1 MRYLKTFEGF
11 GHFDFA
17 ESLFKQ
23 IDYEQFEECTSSRIL
38 SSEVDEVSEWEFEWF
53 IGLLNSNLVNPIRI
67 VRCEKVK
74 RHYSDD
80 VYSVIRVFLE
90 PKINSEHSEMLL
102 YKFEDDYW
110 VLESM
115 GKFNNYF
122 WGGSDWTYWVCDTKD
137 GLVKLIEYYF
147 NNIKE
152 WLSPVTESLSN
163 SESLYYEINEI
174 NPDEKEFVGLDQSV
188 VNKIESRLLPGFI
201 LEKKDYSFW
210 RNDERDSIL
219 IEYSYYVINLPDSDF
234 FFDIF
239 QLDDEYF
246 DVEYLDA
253 RDKSYGRT
261 MFNSHYYRCDGVE
274 GLLQFLQDESI
285 IE

>member
-11 GHFDFA
+11 GHFDFTK
-17 ESLFKQ
+17 SLFKQ
-23 IDYEQFEECTSSRIL
+23 IDYDQFEECTSSRIL

-53 IGLLNSNLVNPIRI
+53 IGLLNSNLVHPIRI

-74 RHYSDD
+74 RHYIDD
-80 VYSVIRVFLE
+80 VYSVIRVFLD

-102 YKFEDDYW
+102 YKFDDDYW

-122 WGGSDWTYWVCDTKD
+122 DGGSDWTYWVCDTKD

-152 WLSPVTESLSN
+152 WLSPATESLSN
-163 SESLYYEINEI
+163 GESLYYEINEI

-188 VNKIESRLLPGFI
+188 VNKIESRLFPGFI
-201 LEKKDYSFW
+201 LEKKNYNFF
-210 RNDERDSIL
+210 RNSIL
-219 IEYSYYVINLPDSDF
+219 IGYSYYVISLPDTDF
-234 FFDIF
+234 YFDIF

-253 RDKSYGRT
+253 RDPSYGRT

-274 GLLQFLQDESI
+274 GLLQFLQDENI

>member
-1 MRYLKTFEGF
+1 MKYLKTFEGF
-11 GHFDFA
+11 GHLDFDD
-17 ESLFKQ
+17 SLFKQ
-23 IDYEQFEECTSSRIL
+23 VDYEEFEECTSSQIL
-38 SSEVDEVSEWEFEWF
+38 SSEVDEISDSEFEWF
-53 IGLLNSNLVNPIRI
+53 IELLNSNLVHPINI

-74 RHYSDD
+74 RNYSDD
-80 VYSVIRVFLE
+80 VYSVVRVFLE

-102 YKFEDDYW
+102 YKFDDDYW

-163 SESLYYEINEI
+163 GESLYHEISEI
-174 NPDEKEFVGLDQSV
+174 NPDEKEFVGIDQSV
-188 VNKIESRLLPGFI
+188 VNKIESRLLSGFI
-201 LEKKDYSFW
+201 LEKKYYNFF
-210 RNDERDSIL
+210 RNSIL
-219 IEYSYYVINLPDSDF
+219 IGYSYYVINLPDSDF
-234 FFDIF
+234 YFDIF

-253 RDKSYGRT
+253 RDKSYNIT

-274 GLLQFLQDESI
+274 GLLQFLQDENI

>member
-1 MRYLKTFEGF
+1 MKYLKTFEGF
-11 GHFDFA
+11 GHFDFTQ
-17 ESLFKQ
+17 SLFKQ
-23 IDYEQFEECTSSRIL
+23 IDYEEFEECTSSRIL
-38 SSEVDEVSEWEFEWF
+38 SRFKTLLASISSEVDEISDSEFEWF
-53 IGLLNSNLVNPIRI
+53 IELLNSNLVHPIRI

-74 RHYSDD
+74 RDYNDD
-80 VYSVIRVFLE
+80 VYSVVRIFLE

-102 YKFEDDYW
+102 YKFDDDYW

-122 WGGSDWTYWVCDTKD
+122 DGGSDWTYWVCDTKD

-147 NNIKE
+147 GNIKE
-152 WLSPVTESLSN
+152 WLSPVTESLS
-163 SESLYYEINEI
+163 SGESLYHEISEI
-174 NPDEKEFVGLDQSV
+174 NPDEKEFVGIDQSV
-188 VNKIESRLLPGFI
+188 VNKIESRLLPGF
-201 LEKKDYSFW
+201 E
-210 RNDERDSIL
+210 
-219 IEYSYYVINLPDSDF
+219 IEIIGYSYYVINLPDSDF
-234 FFDIF
+234 YFDIF

-246 DVEYLDA
+246 DVEYLDT
-253 RDKSYGRT
+253 RDPSYNIT

>member
-1 MRYLKTFEGF
+1 MKYLKTFEGF
-11 GHFDFA
+11 GHFDFDD
-17 ESLFKQ
+17 SLFKQ
-23 IDYEQFEECTSSRIL
+23 VDYEEFEECTSSRIFSSVVGEVSDSEFGWFIELL
-38 SSEVDEVSEWEFEWF
+38 SS
-53 IGLLNSNLVNPIRI
+53 NLIHPIKI

-74 RHYSDD
+74 RNYSDD
-80 VYSVIRVFLE
+80 VYSVVRVFLE
-90 PKINSEHSEMLL
+90 PKINSDHSEILL

-115 GKFNNYF
+115 GKFNNCF
-122 WGGSDWTYWVCDTKD
+122 DGGSEWTYWVCDTKE
-137 GLVKLIEYYF
+137 GLVKLVEYYF

-152 WLSPVTESLSN
+152 WMHPVTESLS
-163 SESLYYEINEI
+163 SDESLYHEISEI
-174 NPDEKEFVGLDQSV
+174 NPDEKEMVSVDKSV
-188 VNKIESRLLPGFI
+188 VSTIQSRLLPGFEVERKQYGSA
-201 LEKKDYSFW
+201 LDMYYNKKVT
-210 RNDERDSIL
+210 E
-219 IEYSYYVINLPDSDF
+219 YYVITLTDSDF
-234 FFDIF
+234 YFDIF

-274 GLLQFLQDESI
+274 GLLQFLKDERI

>member
-11 GHFDFA
+11 GHFDFTK
-17 ESLFKQ
+17 SLFKQ
-23 IDYEQFEECTSSRIL
+23 IDYDQFEECTSSRIL

-53 IGLLNSNLVNPIRI
+53 IGLLNSNLVHPIRI

-74 RHYSDD
+74 RHYNDD
-80 VYSVIRVFLE
+80 VYSVVRVFLE

-102 YKFEDDYW
+102 YKFDDDYW

-122 WGGSDWTYWVCDTKD
+122 DGGSDWTYWVCDTKD

-147 NNIKE
+147 GNIKE
-152 WLSPVTESLSN
+152 WLSPVTESLS
-163 SESLYYEINEI
+163 SGESLYHEISEI

-201 LEKKDYSFW
+201 LEKKYYNFF
-210 RNDERDSIL
+210 RNSTL
-219 IEYSYYVINLPDSDF
+219 IGYSYYVINLPDSDF
-234 FFDIF
+234 YFDIF

-246 DVEYLDA
+246 DVEYLDT
-253 RDKSYGRT
+253 RDPSYNIT

-274 GLLQFLQDESI
+274 GLLQFLQDENI

>member
-1 MRYLKTFEGF
+1 MKYLKTFEGF
-11 GHFDFA
+11 GHLDFDD
-17 ESLFKQ
+17 SLFKQ
-23 IDYEQFEECTSSRIL
+23 VDYEEFEECTSSRIL
-38 SSEVDEVSEWEFEWF
+38 SSEVDEISDSEFEWF
-53 IGLLNSNLVNPIRI
+53 IELLNSNLVHPINI

-74 RHYSDD
+74 RNYSDG
-80 VYSVIRVFLE
+80 VYSVVRVFLE

-102 YKFEDDYW
+102 YKFDDDYW

-122 WGGSDWTYWVCDTKD
+122 WGGSDWTYWICDTKE

-152 WLSPVTESLSN
+152 WLSPVTESLS
-163 SESLYYEINEI
+163 SGESLYHEISDI
-174 NPDEKEFVGLDQSV
+174 NPDEKEMVSV
-188 VNKIESRLLPGFI
+188 DKSVASTIQSRLLPGFEI
-201 LEKKDYSFW
+201 EKKITKPRDNDYY
-210 RNDERDSIL
+210 I
-219 IEYSYYVINLPDSDF
+219 INLPDSAGLDF
-234 FFDIF
+234 YFDIF

-274 GLLQFLQDESI
+274 GLLQFLQDENI

>member
-1 MRYLKTFEGF
+1 
-11 GHFDFA
+11 
-17 ESLFKQ
+17 
-23 IDYEQFEECTSSRIL
+23 
-38 SSEVDEVSEWEFEWF
+38 
-53 IGLLNSNLVNPIRI
+53 LNSNLVHPIRI

-74 RHYSDD
+74 RHYNDEC
-80 VYSVIRVFLE
+80 YSVVRVFLE

-102 YKFEDDYW
+102 YKFDDDYW

-122 WGGSDWTYWVCDTKD
+122 DGGSDWTYWVCDTKD

-152 WLSPVTESLSN
+152 WLSPATELLSN
-163 SESLYYEINEI
+163 GESLYYEINEI

-201 LEKKDYSFW
+201 LEKKYYNFF
-210 RNDERDSIL
+210 RNSTL
-219 IEYSYYVINLPDSDF
+219 IGYSYYVINLPDSDF
-234 FFDIF
+234 YFDIF

-253 RDKSYGRT
+253 RDPSYGRT

>member
-11 GHFDFA
+11 GHFDFTK
-17 ESLFKQ
+17 SLFKQ

-38 SSEVDEVSEWEFEWF
+38 SSEVEELSDSEFEWF

-80 VYSVIRVFLE
+80 VYSVIRVFLD

-115 GKFNNYF
+115 GTFNNYF
-122 WGGSDWTYWVCDTKD
+122 DGGSDWTYWVCDTKE

-152 WLSPVTESLSN
+152 WLSPATESLS
-163 SESLYYEINEI
+163 SGESLYYEINEI

-188 VNKIESRLLPGFI
+188 VNKIESRLFPGFI
-201 LEKKDYSFW
+201 LEKKNYNFF
-210 RNDERDSIL
+210 RNSIL
-219 IEYSYYVINLPDSDF
+219 IGYSYYVISLPDTDF
-234 FFDIF
+234 YFDIF

-253 RDKSYGRT
+253 RDPSYGRT

-274 GLLQFLQDESI
+274 GLLQFLQDENI

>member
-1 MRYLKTFEGF
+1 MKYLKTFEGF
-11 GHFDFA
+11 GHFDFTK
-17 ESLFKQ
+17 SLFKQ
-23 IDYEQFEECTSSRIL
+23 IDYDQFEECTSSRIL

-53 IGLLNSNLVNPIRI
+53 IGLLNSNLVHPIRI

-74 RHYSDD
+74 RHYNDEC
-80 VYSVIRVFLE
+80 YSVVRVFLE

-102 YKFEDDYW
+102 YKFDDDYW

-122 WGGSDWTYWVCDTKD
+122 DGGSDWTYWVCDTKD

-152 WLSPVTESLSN
+152 WLSSVTESLS
-163 SESLYYEINEI
+163 SGESLYHEISDI
-174 NPDEKEFVGLDQSV
+174 NPDEKEMVSV
-188 VNKIESRLLPGFI
+188 DKSVAGTIQSRLLPGFEI
-201 LEKKDYSFW
+201 EKKITYVDNF
-210 RNDERDSIL
+210 EI
-219 IEYSYYVINLPDSDF
+219 YYIINLPDSDF
-234 FFDIF
+234 YFDIF

-246 DVEYLDA
+246 DVEYLDT
-253 RDKSYGRT
+253 RDPSYNIT

>member
-1 MRYLKTFEGF
+1 MKYLKTFEGF
-11 GHFDFA
+11 GHFDFDD
-17 ESLFKQ
+17 SLFKQ
-23 IDYEQFEECTSSRIL
+23 VDYEEFEECTSSRIFSSVVGEVSDSEFGWFIELL
-38 SSEVDEVSEWEFEWF
+38 SS
-53 IGLLNSNLVNPIRI
+53 NLIHPIKI

-74 RHYSDD
+74 RNYSDD
-80 VYSVIRVFLE
+80 VYSVVRVFLE
-90 PKINSEHSEMLL
+90 PKINSDHSEILL

-115 GKFNNYF
+115 GKFNNCF
-122 WGGSDWTYWVCDTKD
+122 DGGSDWTYWVCDTKE
-137 GLVKLIEYYF
+137 GLVKLVEYYF

-152 WLSPVTESLSN
+152 WMHPVNESVS
-163 SESLYYEINEI
+163 SDESLYHEISEI
-174 NPDEKEFVGLDQSV
+174 NPDEKEMVSVDKSV
-188 VNKIESRLLPGFI
+188 VSTIQSRLLPGFEVERKQYGSA
-201 LEKKDYSFW
+201 LDMYYNKKVT
-210 RNDERDSIL
+210 E
-219 IEYSYYVINLPDSDF
+219 YYVITLPDSDF
-234 FFDIF
+234 YFDIF

-274 GLLQFLQDESI
+274 GLLQFLQDEKI

>member
-1 MRYLKTFEGF
+1 VVGEISDSEF
-11 GHFDFA
+11 G
-17 ESLFKQ
+17 
-23 IDYEQFEECTSSRIL
+23 
-38 SSEVDEVSEWEFEWF
+38 WF
-53 IGLLNSNLVNPIRI
+53 IELLNSNLIHPIKI

-74 RHYSDD
+74 RNYSDD
-80 VYSVIRVFLE
+80 VYSVVRVFLE
-90 PKINSEHSEMLL
+90 PKINSDHSEILL

-115 GKFNNYF
+115 GKFNNCF
-122 WGGSDWTYWVCDTKD
+122 DGGSDWTYWVCDTKE
-137 GLVKLIEYYF
+137 GLVKLVEYYF

-152 WLSPVTESLSN
+152 WMHPVNESVSN
-163 SESLYYEINEI
+163 DPLYYEINDL
-174 NPDEKEFVGLDQSV
+174 NPDEKEMVSVDKSV
-188 VNKIESRLLPGFI
+188 VSTIQSRLLPGFEI
-201 LEKKDYSFW
+201 ERKKYVHY
-210 RNDERDSIL
+210 NKKVTE
-219 IEYSYYVINLPDSDF
+219 YYVITLTGSGKTMYAHQNPSDF
-234 FFDIF
+234 YFDIF

-274 GLLQFLQDESI
+274 GLLQFLQDERI

>member
-11 GHFDFA
+11 GHLDFT

-115 GKFNNYF
+115 GTFNNYF
-122 WGGSDWTYWVCDTKD
+122 DGGSDWTYWVCDTKD

-163 SESLYYEINEI
+163 GESIYYEISEI

-188 VNKIESRLLPGFI
+188 VNKIVSRLLPGFI
-201 LEKKDYSFW
+201 LEKKNYNFFK
-210 RNDERDSIL
+210 NSIL
-219 IEYSYYVINLPDSDF
+219 IGYSYYVINLPDTDF
-234 FFDIF
+234 YFDIF

-246 DVEYLDA
+246 DVEYLDT
-253 RDKSYGRT
+253 RNPSYNIS

-274 GLLQFLQDESI
+274 GLLQFLQDENI

>member
-11 GHFDFA
+11 GHFDFTK
-17 ESLFKQ
+17 SLFKQ
-23 IDYEQFEECTSSRIL
+23 IDYDQFEECTSSRIL
-38 SSEVDEVSEWEFEWF
+38 SSEVDEISEWEFEWF
-53 IGLLNSNLVNPIRI
+53 IGLLNSNLVHPIRI

-74 RHYSDD
+74 RHYNDD
-80 VYSVIRVFLE
+80 VYSVVRVFLE

-102 YKFEDDYW
+102 YKFDDDYW

-122 WGGSDWTYWVCDTKD
+122 DGGSDWTYWVCDTKD

-147 NNIKE
+147 GNIKE
-152 WLSPVTESLSN
+152 WLSPVTESLS
-163 SESLYYEINEI
+163 SGESLYHEISEI

-201 LEKKDYSFW
+201 LEKKYYNFF
-210 RNDERDSIL
+210 RNSTL
-219 IEYSYYVINLPDSDF
+219 IGYSYYVINLPDSDF
-234 FFDIF
+234 YFDIF

-246 DVEYLDA
+246 DVEYLDT
-253 RDKSYGRT
+253 RNPSYGRT

-274 GLLQFLQDESI
+274 GLLQFLQDENI